1 MRFTLQSKMLLSLS
15 HLSVVEVVTAALMAL
30 ATSLLH
36 KEEHADWA
44 GIRLDT
50 ATSHA
55 EKDGYGIALGAV
67 AKDAGSGKL
76 FNEKRC

>member
-1 MRFTLQSKMLLSLS
+1 MLLSLS

-55 EKDGYGIALGAV
+55 EKDGYGIALGIV
-67 AKDAGSGKL
+67 AKDAGSSKL